1 MAINLKSI
9 TKGQALLAP
18 RIILLGVEKIGKSTF
33 GASAP
38 NPIFLPM
45 QGERGID
52 GLGVD
57 QFPPAKS
64 QAEVIEMLGSLYND
78 KHDYQTVVL
87 DSASALDPIITSA
100 SMRIEGVDSPSK
112 LGGGYG
118 RQDDTPMQLW
128 TGILEGLD
136 ALRDDRGMTTI
147 VIGHV
152 VVKNF
157 NDPLTEPYDTYEW
170 DIRAKARNFM
180 FRWADCILFANR
192 PAVARKI
199 DTGGPKKVTHAID
212 GGERRP
218 YTQKRPAHPGGGRNV
233 YGHLPYEL
241 PLSWAAF
248 EAAVTA
254 ASNTAATPAA

>member
-1 MAINLKSI
+1 
-9 TKGQALLAP
+9 
-18 RIILLGVEKIGKSTF
+18 
-33 GASAP
+33 
-38 NPIFLPM
+38 
-45 QGERGID
+45 
-52 GLGVD
+52 
-57 QFPPAKS
+57 
-64 QAEVIEMLGSLYND
+64 MLDSLYNNN
-78 KHDYQTVVL
+78 HDYQTVVL
-87 DSASALDPIITSA
+87 DSASALDPIITLDAMRKEGLNPEKESA
-100 SMRIEGVDSPSK
+100 AK

-118 RQDDTPMQLW
+118 RQDDTPLRMW
-128 TGILEGLD
+128 TQILEKLD

-170 DIRAKARNFM
+170 DIRAKARNLM

-212 GGERRP
+212 GGERRL

-254 ASNTAATPAA
+254 AATPATPAA